1 MDEVKEQKI
10 NIKFCHRLG
19 KSFEE
24 TYEML
29 RLANGEDVISK
40 EKAHEYFMRLENGIV
55 EGRGR
60 GRWSTGG
67 RSTENVDKV
76 MKLIQED
83 RRKKVKDICKIVGI
97 SYNTCR
103 RILLE
108 DLNLRQ
114 VNGQWIDGVMGH
126 CVDDM

>member
-19 KSFEE
+19 KSSEE

-29 RLANGEDVISK
+29 RLAYGEDVISK

-55 EGRGR
+55 EERGR

-83 RRKKVKDICKIVGI
+83 RRTKVKDICKAVGI

-114 VNGQWIDGVMGH
+114 VNGQWIDAVMGH
-126 CVDDM
+126 CVDM